1 MFFYEIVLCLAG
13 NFTPFFV
20 GNSRSPEING
30 FFFRSQAFEGTLRK
44 DRDSSAEKETLK
56 NERGKE
62 KGRGQASEREETQ
75 PASAT
80 PRNKPSPASHVY
92 FPKKSLGQHKNFVE
106 ICDSQEARSAA
117 PVRI

>member
-1 MFFYEIVLCLAG
+1 MLGGQFYSVFCGKFQIAR
-13 NFTPFFV
+13 NQW
-20 GNSRSPEING
+20 I
-30 FFFRSQAFEGTLRK
+30 FFRSQAFEGTLRK

-92 FPKKSLGQHKNFVE
+92 FPKKSVGQHKNFVE